1 MAAPNVLHELKVL
14 IQSMHP
20 VVLMQTIEEER
31 VDDLLRAVAAE
42 LKLPLFI
49 WTVTRGLQRVDGT
62 GAIHG
67 TADPKTLLRHL
78 STLTVRGIFHL
89 KDLAAHLN
97 DAATSRAF
105 REAAQAFGRT
115 RSTIILSGGDVTLPG
130 DLSREAVPLR
140 LQLPDREELK
150 QAVHR
155 VLHTLRGQHAFE
167 IALGPEGLEQV
178 LTALSGLTINQA
190 RQALSWAVLTDGK
203 LSADDVPRL
212 IRRKGEAI
220 QDEGLLEFYPPDE
233 NAFELG
239 GFDRLKEWLARAKMG
254 FGAEARALG
263 LTPPRGVMIVGVQ
276 GCGKSLA
283 AKVIARQWQQPLLK
297 LDAARLYDKYIGE
310 SEKNLRKVFDIAEA
324 LAPAVLWIDEIEKGF
339 ASGGDAD
346 GGLSKRLL
354 GSFLTWMQERRASVF
369 VAATANDLS
378 AVPPEMLRKGRF
390 DEIFFVDLPDAAE
403 RAEIFR
409 IHLRLRKQDPA
420 AFDVEALA
428 QAADGFSGAE
438 IEQAVIAGLY
448 KALHDKTP
456 LTTALLVDELRQ
468 TSPLSVVRR
477 EDIAR
482 LRETARGRF
491 VPVR

>member
-1 MAAPNVLHELKVL
+1 MAGTNVLHELKVL

-42 LKLPLFI
+42 LKLPIFT

-62 GAIHG
+62 GMIHG
-67 TADPKTLLRHL
+67 TAEPKTLLRHL

-89 KDLAAHLN
+89 KDLAAHLG

-115 RSTIILSGGDVTLPG
+115 RSTIVLSGDNVTLPG
-130 DLSREAVPLR
+130 ELAREAVPLR
-140 LQLPDREELK
+140 LQLPGREELK
-150 QAVHR
+150 QTMHR
-155 VLHTLRGQHAFE
+155 TLHALKDQHKFQVT
-167 IALGPEGLEQV
+167 LGPEGMEQV
-178 LTALSGLTINQA
+178 LDALSGLTINQA
-190 RQALSWAVLTDGK
+190 RQALSWAVLSDGA
-203 LSADDVPRL
+203 LSADDVPKL

-239 GFDRLKEWLARAKMG
+239 GFDRLKAWLARAKMG
-254 FGAEARALG
+254 FGAEAQALG

-310 SEKNLRKVFDIAEA
+310 SEKNLRKVFDVAEA
-324 LAPAVLWIDEIEKGF
+324 IAPAVLWIDEIEKGF
-339 ASGGDAD
+339 ASGGEAD

-390 DEIFFVDLPDAAE
+390 DEIFFVDLPEPAE
-403 RAEIFR
+403 REEIFR
-409 IHLRLRKQDPA
+409 IHLRLRKQDAA
-420 AFDVEALA
+420 AFDVPALA
-428 QAADGFSGAE
+428 RAAEGFSGAE
-438 IEQAVIAGLY
+438 IEQAVISGLY
-448 KALHDKTP
+448 KALHDKAP
-456 LTTALLVDELRQ
+456 LTTAGLLEEIGQ

-482 LRETARGRF
+482 VRDTARGRF
-491 VPVR
+491 VPVK